1 MSGTT
6 VQQLAG
12 AAGGAVLIS
21 ASTIG
26 SSAADAGQL
35 SVAVTVSAGQA
46 AFMTGG
52 ILALAG
58 LIGTLLIGRRRRADR
73 SEPA

>member
-1 MSGTT
+1 M
-6 VQQLAG
+6 QQLAG